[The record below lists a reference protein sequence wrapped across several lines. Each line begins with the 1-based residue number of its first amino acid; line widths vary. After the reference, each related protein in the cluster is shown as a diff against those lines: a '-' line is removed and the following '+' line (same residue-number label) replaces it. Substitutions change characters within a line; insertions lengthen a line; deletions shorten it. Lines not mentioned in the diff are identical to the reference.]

1 MSRDRSPI
9 IPAAHFLPAITASAA
24 NRAAA
29 AAANASELWAAARRA
44 PRPRSLV
51 GALGRP
57 AMRDPNA
64 SPIAP
69 IAIIA
74 ECKAKSPSQGRLVPD
89 YDPVARARAYE
100 QGGARALSVLTEP
113 DFFDGDLEHL
123 RAVAEG
129 AGVPVLR
136 KDFLLEPA
144 QVAEARAHGA
154 DAVLAIVRILTEAQ
168 LAALLAAASE
178 LAMDVLV
185 EVHSREEL
193 ARAAAAGATLVG
205 VNNRDLDTFD
215 TKLARALDLA
225 PALPPH
231 ATAVAESGIRT
242 AEDLSRLADA
252 GYHAALVGQAL
263 MQEGTALLGV
273 SR

>member
-1 MSRDRSPI
+1 MSQDRSPS
-9 IPAAHFLPAITASAA
+9 IPAAHFLKAITASAG
-24 NRAAA
+24 NRAARA
-29 AAANASELWAAARRA
+29 AASAPELWAAARRA

-51 GALGRP
+51 GALG
-57 AMRDPNA
+57 PNA
-64 SPIAP
+64 ATIAT

-74 ECKAKSPSQGRLVPD
+74 ECKAKSPSQGRLVQD

-100 QGGARALSVLTEP
+100 RAGARALSVLTEP
-113 DFFDGDLEHL
+113 DFFDGDLDHL
-123 RAVAEG
+123 RAVAAG

-154 DAVLAIVRILTEAQ
+154 DAVLAIVRILTDAQ
-168 LAALLAAASE
+168 LTALLAAAGE

-185 EVHSREEL
+185 EVHNREEL

-215 TKLARALDLA
+215 TKLARALDMA
-225 PALPPH
+225 TALPPH

-263 MQEGTALLGV
+263 MQEGTALLEA